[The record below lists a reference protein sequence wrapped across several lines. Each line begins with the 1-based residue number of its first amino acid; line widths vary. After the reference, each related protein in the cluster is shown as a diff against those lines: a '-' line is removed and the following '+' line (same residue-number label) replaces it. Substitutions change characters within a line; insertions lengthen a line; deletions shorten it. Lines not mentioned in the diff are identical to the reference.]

1 MSKLEEQIECMRVRL
16 HELVISK
23 AGNMIDEEVS
33 ELSIK
38 LDQLIVDYQK
48 QQDKSTRQGTI
59 IGTPPTA

>member
-48 QQDKSTRQGTI
+48 QQDKSTR
-59 IGTPPTA
+59 